1 MALRLKTNKIKSR
14 KIDVFYSRRLEEIE
28 APLLLFKIVK
38 DNTMTRAYYSD
49 YIANFRISTSEEII
63 GKLAICNEFPLGTKS
78 A

>member
-38 DNTMTRAYYSD
+38 
-49 YIANFRISTSEEII
+49 II
-63 GKLAICNEFPLGTKS
+63 P
-78 A
+78 